1 MNRPSLLAPTITP
14 STSTGSTAQ
23 LWLIR
28 AAKEQKA
35 FVAKALGLIE
45 RLDAWREQDVTP
57 EAVADV
63 EADAQRLGF
72 GEVCAA
78 MRAVGK
84 MLLTYNARTYQHPGI
99 LASLPPVPASAGRPL
114 SALLLRVY
122 LTGTDAG
129 GEVEREQVQELIA
142 LHMQLVMP
150 SAANLKHAQ
159 N

>member
-14 STSTGSTAQ
+14 STSTESTAQ

-57 EAVADV
+57 EAVAEV

-72 GEVCAA
+72 VEVCAA

-84 MLLTYNARTYQHPGI
+84 MLLTYNARAYQHRGL
-99 LASLPPVPASAGRPL
+99 LASVPPVPASVSRPL

-150 SAANLKHAQ
+150 NVVYLKHAQ